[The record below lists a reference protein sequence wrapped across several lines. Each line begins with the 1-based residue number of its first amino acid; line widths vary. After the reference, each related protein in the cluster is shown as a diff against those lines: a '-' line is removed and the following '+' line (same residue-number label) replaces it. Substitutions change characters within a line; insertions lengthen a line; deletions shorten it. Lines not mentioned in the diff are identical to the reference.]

1 MVARGSGGTGVE
13 GQQAWYSRQDQLAYT
28 RNSSPSS
35 PSRHQPGD
43 QGHLQDL
50 SGSIDD
56 LPTGTEAGLGSAV
69 SAGGSSSSSS
79 SSQGEQGGTSNQGQS
94 PFSPHASP
102 HLPSQ
107 RSGPSPSPVG
117 SPAGS
122 TQSQQSRSG
131 SGPISP
137 ASGPSANSAAPGSAM
152 APQSSGNGPDGAHPP
167 ITRSPMAQERG
178 FMSNMQRN
186 QAGSVC
192 FSSVGHFY
200 VPHASPEGPLY
211 PGMGPYSGWP
221 HRPLWTSGCNMD
233 TQGLEPSV
241 PTHIKT

>member
-1 MVARGSGGTGVE
+1 MTSYLPGRFCLCSSSRLNWTRPACHFSWN
-13 GQQAWYSRQDQLAYT
+13 AWVSFINTHSQSFL
-28 RNSSPSS
+28 
-35 PSRHQPGD
+35 
-43 QGHLQDL
+43 LFQDL

-79 SSQGEQGGTSNQGQS
+79 SSQGEQGGASNQGQS

-137 ASGPSANSAAPGSAM
+137 ASGPSANTTAPGKVA
-152 APQSSGNGPDGAHPP
+152 N
-167 ITRSPMAQERG
+167 R
-178 FMSNMQRN
+178 
-186 QAGSVC
+186 
-192 FSSVGHFY
+192 
-200 VPHASPEGPLY
+200 ASKRMCTCIL
-211 PGMGPYSGWP
+211 
-221 HRPLWTSGCNMD
+221 L
-233 TQGLEPSV
+233 
-241 PTHIKT
+241 I